1 MFDWV
6 LNTPV
11 DFLLQSYL
19 IVSLI
24 EIFLPIAKNESYYID
39 IFEVIDRKQKRAVLL
54 QLIGEKCQEIF
65 GTFLDA

>member
-39 IFEVIDRKQKRAVLL
+39 ILEVIDRKQKRAVLL
-54 QLIGEKCQEIF
+54 
-65 GTFLDA
+65 